1 MAKSY
6 QYQSL
11 PSPKSFR
18 ILWLFDGADRDP
30 LRCFVFLLGARRGV
44 DRSNDPK
51 DQLRYYPEPISDL
64 FREAADGGIVIE
76 FDALSY
82 TWGNPYSD
90 NDTRCNQSRD
100 WLNPGPLIV
109 DYI

>member
-11 PSPKSFR
+11 PSPSSFR
-18 ILWLFDGADRDP
+18 ILWPFDGEDRDP
-30 LRCFVFLLGARRGV
+30 LRCFIFLLDARRGV

-51 DQLRYYPEPISDL
+51 GHLRCCPDPIADL

-82 TWGNPYSD
+82 T
-90 NDTRCNQSRD
+90 
-100 WLNPGPLIV
+100 
-109 DYI
+109 